1 MRKRGTEE
9 WCGER
14 CKQLSK
20 EREREKELFG
30 IESTKE
36 SEDVRRNRKKETL
49 FRDGKYWSVLK
60 IKRQL
65 KKEKVIGVE
74 NRNLV

>member
-1 MRKRGTEE
+1 M
-9 WCGER
+9 ER
-14 CKQLSK
+14 DKQLSK

>member
-1 MRKRGTEE
+1 M
-9 WCGER
+9 ER
-14 CKQLSK
+14 DANNYPK
-20 EREREKELFG
+20 REREKELFG

>member
-1 MRKRGTEE
+1 M
-9 WCGER
+9 ER
-14 CKQLSK
+14 DANNYPK
-20 EREREKELFG
+20 REREKELFG

-65 KKEKVIGVE
+65 KKDEVIGVE

>member
-1 MRKRGTEE
+1 M
-9 WCGER
+9 ER
-14 CKQLSK
+14 DKQLSK

-65 KKEKVIGVE
+65 KKDEVIGVE

>member
-1 MRKRGTEE
+1 M
-9 WCGER
+9 
-14 CKQLSK
+14 
-20 EREREKELFG
+20 FG

-49 FRDGKYWSVLK
+49 FRDGQYWSVLK

-65 KKEKVIGVE
+65 KKEKGIGVE